1 MYIRRKVFS
10 LLQDETGEERYFSTT
25 EFEDERLYTSRNN
38 PKKVKRKR
46 DHARAERKRLRK
58 EQQMKGSLG
67 ERSTIYDT
75 IAKEESG
82 SLQPL
87 RDLKTNIENSSA
99 GNTIYDSATMN
110 NSSATNTI
118 KEGGE
123 GKLRSSAKKTSNKVG
138 NYIKRAW
145 NGEVGK
151 LGKIGNRALM
161 IATPVVATGTPIV
174 AKVIKSKHDDKN

>member
-58 EQQMKGSLG
+58 EQQLKDSLG
-67 ERSTIYDT
+67 EQRSTIYDT

-82 SLQPL
+82 SLQSL
-87 RDLKTNIENSSA
+87 HDLKANIENSSA
-99 GNTIYDSATMN
+99 GNAIDNATMN

-118 KEGGE
+118 KEGGK
-123 GKLRSSAKKTSNKVG
+123 GKLRSWAKKTSKKVG
-138 NYIKRAW
+138 NYTKKAW

-151 LGKIGNRALM
+151 LGKTGNRALM
-161 IATPVVATGTPIV
+161 IGAPVVATGTPIV
-174 AKVIKSKHDDKN
+174 AKVIKSKHNDKN